1 VLLLYDNLVIING
14 NLMLKKYTIKITIII
29 AISIIFCSVCAL
41 AATTDKSI
49 PIAGEAQ
56 QFSYLAKSFLE
67 KKLYFLE
74 QPGTWDDTAVYKG
87 KHYWPQGPLP
97 AVLLMP
103 FVYIANHCNI
113 FFKQIFLQI
122 WLLLGIFYLTFL
134 LAKRNGFLK
143 IDSYFLAFAFCLS
156 STFLGVGLISWSW
169 QYAQVVTT
177 FLLFLSLVEYTGQ
190 KRYWIIGL
198 LMGLVLLTRM
208 TAALG
213 IIFFCFAIL
222 YKSSK
227 KIKDILCLLVP
238 FGIMGLILAVYN
250 YARFDNVFVQGYMY
264 QLLAVDVSFKARE
277 YGLLGFVHLPTNLY
291 YFLLSCP
298 LPVFQEGTH
307 ILEYPFIR
315 ANPWGMSIFI
325 TSPYLMYLF
334 LLKYHGWEARSIL
347 ITTFFIS
354 LPIFLYYASGY
365 WQFGYRY
372 SLDFLPFLHFLLIR
386 GMDKKIITDKFKLL
400 IIGSSF
406 FNLFL
411 YNTLWQNGRAIG

>member
-1 VLLLYDNLVIING
+1 
-14 NLMLKKYTIKITIII
+14 
-29 AISIIFCSVCAL
+29 
-41 AATTDKSI
+41 
-49 PIAGEAQ
+49 
-56 QFSYLAKSFLE
+56 
-67 KKLYFLE
+67 
-74 QPGTWDDTAVYKG
+74 
-87 KHYWPQGPLP
+87 
-97 AVLLMP
+97 
-103 FVYIANHCNI
+103 
-113 FFKQIFLQI
+113 
-122 WLLLGIFYLTFL
+122 
-134 LAKRNGFLK
+134 
-143 IDSYFLAFAFCLS
+143 
-156 STFLGVGLISWSW
+156 
-169 QYAQVVTT
+169 
-177 FLLFLSLVEYTGQ
+177 
-190 KRYWIIGL
+190 
-198 LMGLVLLTRM
+198 
-208 TAALG
+208 
-213 IIFFCFAIL
+213 
-222 YKSSK
+222 
-227 KIKDILCLLVP
+227 
-238 FGIMGLILAVYN
+238 
-250 YARFDNVFVQGYMY
+250 MY